1 MYHDN
6 RTCRQFPLP
15 LEHEVREKAGRPQ
28 LLKSVLKMTTFDS
41 TPEKFRVLAMQGL
54 GLRDPGIQGLGYRA
68 SV

>member
-6 RTCRQFPLP
+6 RTCRQFP
-15 LEHEVREKAGRPQ
+15 REKAGRPQ

-54 GLRDPGIQGLGYRA
+54 GLRDPGFR
-68 SV
+68 V